1 MKRRDFLLGTIL
13 APVFVKDIYA
23 NDTDIYLQGDEWRTL
38 VSLNHRLKRLRSYV
52 GFGNFNTI
60 SYNHALYY
68 ARNYPKIG
76 QFTKE
81 ELNLI
86 DKLFFEDPK
95 KYGFYGRKTITN
107 IDQSISSK
115 DIVKIPYTGHY
126 LFKGQPER
134 DYKNLVKDVGPTL
147 ILTSGVR
154 GVIKQLSLYVNKIYH
169 LSGNITQASVSL
181 APPGHSYHSISDFDV
196 GRKGWGYKNFTADF
210 AKTEEFSKMTKL
222 NYIGMRYDHNNF
234 DGVRFEPWH
243 VEVI

>member
-1 MKRRDFLLGTIL
+1 MKRRDFLLGTML
-13 APVFVKDIYA
+13 APVFAKEMCA
-23 NDTDIYLQGDEWRTL
+23 NETDIYLHGDEWRSL

-60 SYNHALYY
+60 SYGHALYY
-68 ARNYPKIG
+68 ARNYSKIG
-76 QFTKE
+76 QFTKD
-81 ELNLI
+81 ELDLI
-86 DKLFFEDPK
+86 DRLFFEDPT
-95 KYGFYGRKTITN
+95 KYGFYGKRTTGDLKK
-107 IDQSISSK
+107 SISSK
-115 DIVKIPYTGHY
+115 DVVKIPYTGHY
-126 LFKGQPER
+126 LFRGQPEH
-134 DYKNLVKDVGPTL
+134 DYKSLLNDVGPTL

-154 GVIKQLSLYVNKIYH
+154 NIIKQLSLYVNKIYH
-169 LSGNITQASVSL
+169 LNGNITKASHSI
-181 APPGHSYHSISDFDV
+181 APPGYSYHSISDFDV